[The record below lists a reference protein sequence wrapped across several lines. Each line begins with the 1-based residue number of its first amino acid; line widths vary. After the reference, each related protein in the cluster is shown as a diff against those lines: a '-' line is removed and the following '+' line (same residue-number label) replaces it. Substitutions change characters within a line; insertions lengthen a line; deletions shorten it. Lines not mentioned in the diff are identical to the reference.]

1 MSQHRGARSPCC
13 PGGDTGRCPP
23 ALWSSPGRAGEER
36 REVPD
41 GILIN
46 NNAALPLRWDKPCC
60 KSPPFPQT
68 LPWPLKISSSSSSS
82 YLSPSSARIRLRIQ
96 TCYNAARIPVPR
108 EPRAHP
114 ARLKA
119 VSLARF
125 VMRYA
130 RLVSGALLRSC
141 HSIDLASHSQ
151 PHYLY
156 LISTRPFWGVVL
168 LPTRSPPR
176 RCAEAALAARRRASS
191 WPGRG
196 ARGTRCH
203 PTHLGARSVTTQ
215 ITPDFCW

>member
-1 MSQHRGARSPCC
+1 MSQHRGARSPSC

-68 LPWPLKISSSSSSS
+68 LPWPLKISSSSSSSS

-156 LISTRPFWGVVL
+156 LISTRPFWGL
-168 LPTRSPPR
+168 CCFPHAPR
-176 RCAEAALAARRRASS
+176 HGDARRQRSRRGDERA
-191 WPGRG
+191 PGRG
-196 ARGTRCH
+196 GGPGGHAAIPPVWGLA
-203 PTHLGARSVTTQ
+203 P
-215 ITPDFCW
+215 